1 MNIIES
7 AGLGKR
13 YRRTWALR
21 DCTLAVPDGHLVA
34 LVGPNGAGKTT
45 LLHMAV
51 GLVSPTAGAVRVLG
65 HQPAGVAGRA
75 GRHRVR
81 GAERAAVPEPAGRG
95 HAAGGPQPEPAV
107 GSAAGRGPAG

>member
-45 LLHMAV
+45 LLHMAA
-51 GLVSPTAGAVRVLG
+51 GLVSPTAGTVSACGCSGCGR
-65 HQPAGVAGRA
+65 PRA
-75 GRHRVR
+75 GCRRTVTSR
-81 GAERAAVPEPAGRG
+81 
-95 HAAGGPQPEPAV
+95 
-107 GSAAGRGPAG
+107 

>member
-21 DCTLAVPDGHLVA
+21 DCTLAVPDGHVVA

-51 GLVSPTAGAVRVLG
+51 GLASPTAGAVRVLG
-65 HQPAGVAGRA
+65 
-75 GRHRVR
+75 
-81 GAERAAVPEPAGRG
+81 
-95 HAAGGPQPEPAV
+95 GGPPGRRARWTGPRSWRRTRRCTRTCRWPPCCGWPAT
-107 GSAAGRGPAG
+107 